1 MGHTLSHTAMMSGP
15 APVFW
20 HFKETSSPSAARSYM
35 KREKLVLWSPPTGVQ
50 HMVCVGVP
58 TRTSPYEHTPGAG
71 GAVATHQ
78 PHTSNRY
85 SPPVV
90 MWMVVGSARIMPL
103 AAALTTLS
111 GILANSAPTSKSCL
125 NIAGPHTGVATA
137 DLMLSTYHFVAAS

>member
-1 MGHTLSHTAMMSGP
+1 
-15 APVFW
+15 
-20 HFKETSSPSAARSYM
+20 M
-35 KREKLVLWSPPTGVQ
+35 KREKLVLRSPPTGVQ

-58 TRTSPYEHTPGAG
+58 TRISPSEHTPGRASPG
-71 GAVATHQ
+71 GAVATQQ

-103 AAALTTLS
+103 ADAPTTLS
-111 GILANSAPTSKSCL
+111 GILANRAPTSKSCCL

-137 DLMLSTYHFVAAS
+137 LRAAAAWASTGGTRGFYNRVKTSARGAPGPSAPLLMYFRCF